1 MTIPDFQSIMLP
13 LLRAVADGQPQRSSE
28 LRGELE
34 DSLGL
39 IEADRRERLPSG
51 RQERFVNRVAWAR
64 TYLAKAGLLEN
75 TVRGYVRIT
84 DRGRALLSENP
95 TRVDMRVLNRYSEF
109 VAFRARSA
117 EAAAGDSTT
126 TQDASATETPEEAIE
141 RAHRQHVAALA
152 DDVLLR
158 VKALTPGA
166 FEKLVVELLLAM
178 GYGGTM
184 QDAGQVV
191 GRSGDG
197 GIDGVIKEDK
207 LGLDMMYV
215 QAKKWDATVGRP
227 VVQGF
232 AGSLQ
237 GFRARKGVFITTAAF
252 SAEAREYVER
262 IETRVVLID
271 GTMLAR
277 LMIEHNVGVTAAATN
292 QVKRV
297 DSDYFAE

>member
-1 MTIPDFQSIMLP
+1 VG
-13 LLRAVADGQPQRSSE
+13 RAVSNSK
-28 LRGELE
+28 L
-34 DSLGL
+34 
-39 IEADRRERLPSG
+39 
-51 RQERFVNRVAWAR
+51 
-64 TYLAKAGLLEN
+64 
-75 TVRGYVRIT
+75 
-84 DRGRALLSENP
+84 
-95 TRVDMRVLNRYSEF
+95 LNRYPEF
-109 VAFRARSA
+109 VSLRAR
-117 EAAAGDSTT
+117 AAVSVPDDPA

-141 RAHRQHVAALA
+141 RAHHQHVTALA
-152 DDVLLR
+152 DDLLLR
-158 VKALTPGA
+158 VKALSPGT

-191 GRSGDG
+191 GQSGDG

-207 LGLDMMYV
+207 LGLDMIYV

-252 SAEAREYVER
+252 SADARQYVER
-262 IETRVVLID
+262 IDTRVVLID

-277 LMIEHNVGVTAAATN
+277 LMIEHNVGVTATATY
-292 QVKRV
+292 QIKRV